1 MRNLNKCAL
10 VVIDMQNDFIDGA
23 LKNDAAISIVD
34 NVANK
39 IATARFI
46 GMPVIFTRD
55 THYENYME
63 TNEGEYLPVIHC
75 LENTWG
81 WQIDERLD
89 MTAPHIQKYTVG
101 CYELPETLIRI
112 AESCD
117 AEIEQIELCGFC
129 TDICV
134 ISNALILKSVF
145 APMGIDIVVDSHAC
159 AGVTPEKH
167 NAALEVM
174 KSCQIIVKE

>member
-1 MRNLNKCAL
+1 MKIL
-10 VVIDMQNDFIDGA
+10 VVVDAQNDFITGLLGSEEAQFAVPAIAAKIDEYM
-23 LKNDAAISIVD
+23 KNTDLV
-34 NVANK
+34 V
-39 IATARFI
+39 
-46 GMPVIFTRD
+46 FTQD

-63 TNEGEYLPVIHC
+63 TDEGKYLPVIHC
-75 LENTWG
+75 LERTWG
-81 WQIDERLD
+81 WEIDERLD
-89 MTAPHIQKYTVG
+89 MTAPHIQKYTFG

-117 AEIEQIELCGFC
+117 AEIDQIELCGFC

-174 KSCQIIVKE
+174 LS

>member
-1 MRNLNKCAL
+1 MKVL
-10 VVIDMQNDFIDGA
+10 VVVDAQNDFITGLLGSEEA
-23 LKNDAAISIVD
+23 QSAV
-34 NVANK
+34 
-39 IATARFI
+39 
-46 GMPVIFTRD
+46 PVIAAKIDEYMKNTDLVVFTQD

-81 WQIDERLD
+81 WQIDERLN
-89 MTAPHIQKYTVG
+89 MTAPHIQKYTFG

-117 AEIEQIELCGFC
+117 AEIDQIELCGFC

-174 KSCQIIVKE
+174 KSCQIVVKE

>member
-1 MRNLNKCAL
+1 MKVL
-10 VVIDMQNDFIDGA
+10 VVVDAQNDFITGLLGSEEA
-23 LKNDAAISIVD
+23 QSAV
-34 NVANK
+34 
-39 IATARFI
+39 
-46 GMPVIFTRD
+46 PVIAAKIDEYMKNTDLVVFTQD
-55 THYENYME
+55 THYDNYME
-63 TNEGEYLPVIHC
+63 TDEGKYLPVIHC
-75 LENTWG
+75 LERTWG
-81 WQIDERLD
+81 WEIDERLD
-89 MTAPHIQKYTVG
+89 MTAPHIQKYTFG

-117 AEIEQIELCGFC
+117 AEIDQIELCGFC

>member
-1 MRNLNKCAL
+1 MKVL
-10 VVIDMQNDFIDGA
+10 VVVDAQNDFITGLLGSEEAQSAVPAIAAKIDEYM
-23 LKNDAAISIVD
+23 KNTDLV
-34 NVANK
+34 V
-39 IATARFI
+39 
-46 GMPVIFTRD
+46 FTQD
-55 THYENYME
+55 THYDNYME
-63 TNEGEYLPVIHC
+63 TDEGKYLPVIHC
-75 LENTWG
+75 LERTWG
-81 WQIDERLD
+81 WEIDERLD
-89 MTAPHIQKYTVG
+89 MTAPHIQKYTFG

-117 AEIEQIELCGFC
+117 AEIDQIELCGFC

-134 ISNALILKSVF
+134 ISNTLILKSVF

>member
-1 MRNLNKCAL
+1 MKVL
-10 VVIDMQNDFIDGA
+10 VVVDAQNDFITGLLGSEEAQSAVPAIAAKIDEYM
-23 LKNDAAISIVD
+23 KNTDLV
-34 NVANK
+34 V
-39 IATARFI
+39 
-46 GMPVIFTRD
+46 FTQD
-55 THYENYME
+55 THYDNYME
-63 TNEGEYLPVIHC
+63 TDEGKYLPVIHC
-75 LENTWG
+75 LERTWG
-81 WQIDERLD
+81 WEIDERLD
-89 MTAPHIQKYTVG
+89 MTAPHIQKYTFG

>member
-1 MRNLNKCAL
+1 MKVL
-10 VVIDMQNDFIDGA
+10 VVVDAQNDFITGLLGSEEAQSAVPAIAAKIDEYM
-23 LKNDAAISIVD
+23 KNTDLV
-34 NVANK
+34 V
-39 IATARFI
+39 
-46 GMPVIFTRD
+46 FTQD

-89 MTAPHIQKYTVG
+89 MTAPHIQKYTFG

-145 APMGIDIVVDSHAC
+145 APMGIDIVVDSNAC

>member
-1 MRNLNKCAL
+1 MKVL
-10 VVIDMQNDFIDGA
+10 VVVDAQNDFITGLLGSEEAQSAVPAIAAKIDEYM
-23 LKNDAAISIVD
+23 KNTDLV
-34 NVANK
+34 V
-39 IATARFI
+39 
-46 GMPVIFTRD
+46 FTQD
-55 THYENYME
+55 THYDNYME
-63 TNEGEYLPVIHC
+63 TDEGKYLPVIHC
-75 LENTWG
+75 LERTWG
-81 WQIDERLD
+81 WEIDERLD
-89 MTAPHIQKYTVG
+89 MTAPHIQKYTFG

-117 AEIEQIELCGFC
+117 AEIDQIELCGFC

>member
-1 MRNLNKCAL
+1 MKVL
-10 VVIDMQNDFIDGA
+10 VVVDAQNDFITGLLGSEEAQSAVPTIAAKIDEYM
-23 LKNDAAISIVD
+23 KNTDLV
-34 NVANK
+34 V
-39 IATARFI
+39 
-46 GMPVIFTRD
+46 FTQD
-55 THYENYME
+55 THYDNYME
-63 TNEGEYLPVIHC
+63 TDEGKYLPVIHC
-75 LENTWG
+75 LERTWG
-81 WQIDERLD
+81 REIDERLD
-89 MTAPHIQKYTVG
+89 MTAPHIQKYTFG
-101 CYELPETLIRI
+101 CYELPETLIHI

-117 AEIEQIELCGFC
+117 SEIDQIELCGFC

-174 KSCQIIVKE
+174 KSCQIIVEE

>member
-1 MRNLNKCAL
+1 MKIL
-10 VVIDMQNDFIDGA
+10 VVVDAQNDFITGLLGSEEAQFAVPAIAAKIDEYM
-23 LKNDAAISIVD
+23 KNTDLV
-34 NVANK
+34 V
-39 IATARFI
+39 
-46 GMPVIFTRD
+46 FTQD

-89 MTAPHIQKYTVG
+89 MTAPHIQKYTFG

-112 AESCD
+112 AESRD
-117 AEIEQIELCGFC
+117 SEIDQIELCGFC

>member
-1 MRNLNKCAL
+1 MKVL
-10 VVIDMQNDFIDGA
+10 VVVDAQNDFITGLLGSEEAQFAVPAIAAKIDEYM
-23 LKNDAAISIVD
+23 KNTDLV
-34 NVANK
+34 V
-39 IATARFI
+39 
-46 GMPVIFTRD
+46 FTQD

-89 MTAPHIQKYTVG
+89 MTAPHIQKYTFG
-101 CYELPETLIRI
+101 CYELPETLMRL
-112 AESCD
+112 AECCD
-117 AEIEQIELCGFC
+117 AEIDQIELCGFC

-145 APMGIDIVVDSHAC
+145 APMDIDIVVDANAC

>member
-1 MRNLNKCAL
+1 MKVL
-10 VVIDMQNDFIDGA
+10 VVVDAQNDFITGLLGSEEAQSAVPAIAAKIDEYM
-23 LKNDAAISIVD
+23 KNTDLV
-34 NVANK
+34 V
-39 IATARFI
+39 
-46 GMPVIFTRD
+46 FTQD
-55 THYENYME
+55 THYDNYME
-63 TNEGEYLPVIHC
+63 TDEGKYLPVIHC
-75 LENTWG
+75 LERTWG
-81 WQIDERLD
+81 WEIDERLD
-89 MTAPHIQKYTVG
+89 MTAPHIQKYTFG

-117 AEIEQIELCGFC
+117 AEIDQIELCGFC

-159 AGVTPEKH
+159 TGVTPEKH

>member
-1 MRNLNKCAL
+1 MKVL
-10 VVIDMQNDFIDGA
+10 VVVDAQNDFITGLLGSEEAQFAVSAIAAKIDEYM
-23 LKNDAAISIVD
+23 KNTDLV
-34 NVANK
+34 V
-39 IATARFI
+39 
-46 GMPVIFTRD
+46 FTQD

-89 MTAPHIQKYTVG
+89 MTAPHIQKYTFG

-145 APMGIDIVVDSHAC
+145 APMGIDIVIDSNAC

>member
-1 MRNLNKCAL
+1 MKVL
-10 VVIDMQNDFIDGA
+10 VVVDAQNDFITGLLGSEEAQSAVPAIAAKIDEYM
-23 LKNDAAISIVD
+23 KNTDLV
-34 NVANK
+34 V
-39 IATARFI
+39 
-46 GMPVIFTRD
+46 FTQD
-55 THYENYME
+55 THYDNYME
-63 TNEGEYLPVIHC
+63 TDEGKYLPVIHC
-75 LENTWG
+75 LERTWG
-81 WQIDERLD
+81 WEIDERLD
-89 MTAPHIQKYTVG
+89 MTAPHIQKYTFG

-117 AEIEQIELCGFC
+117 SEIDQIELCGFR

-145 APMGIDIVVDSHAC
+145 APMGIDIVVDAHAC

-174 KSCQIIVKE
+174 KSCQIIVEE

>member
-1 MRNLNKCAL
+1 MKVL
-10 VVIDMQNDFIDGA
+10 VVVDAQNDFITGLLGSEEAQFAVPTIAAKIDEYM
-23 LKNDAAISIVD
+23 KNTDLV
-34 NVANK
+34 V
-39 IATARFI
+39 
-46 GMPVIFTRD
+46 FTQD
-55 THYENYME
+55 THYDNYME
-63 TNEGEYLPVIHC
+63 TDEGKYLPVIHC
-75 LENTWG
+75 LERTWG
-81 WQIDERLD
+81 WEIDERLD
-89 MTAPHIQKYTVG
+89 MTAPHIQKYTFG

-117 AEIEQIELCGFC
+117 AEIDQIELCGFC

>member
-1 MRNLNKCAL
+1 MKVL
-10 VVIDMQNDFIDGA
+10 VVVDAQNDFITGLLGSEEAQSAVPAIAAKIDEYM
-23 LKNDAAISIVD
+23 KNTDLV
-34 NVANK
+34 V
-39 IATARFI
+39 
-46 GMPVIFTRD
+46 FTQD
-55 THYENYME
+55 THYDNYME
-63 TNEGEYLPVIHC
+63 TDEGKYLPVIHC
-75 LENTWG
+75 LERTWG
-81 WQIDERLD
+81 WEIDERLD
-89 MTAPHIQKYTVG
+89 MIAPHIQKYTFG

-117 AEIEQIELCGFC
+117 AEIDQIELCGFC

>member
-1 MRNLNKCAL
+1 MKVL
-10 VVIDMQNDFIDGA
+10 VVVDAQNDFITGLLGSEEAQSAVPAIAAKIDEYM
-23 LKNDAAISIVD
+23 KNTDLV
-34 NVANK
+34 V
-39 IATARFI
+39 
-46 GMPVIFTRD
+46 FTQD

-89 MTAPHIQKYTVG
+89 MTAPHIQKYTFG

-145 APMGIDIVVDSHAC
+145 APMDIDIVVDSNAC